1 MLDRMSTYVSKKY
14 LSYRDGVP
22 YLDLSTSAS
31 WCNND
36 DFYEDVIFSFAE
48 DGCIILQGEEN
59 AVLVRDMF
67 YNNVQ
72 KYNYTRLH
80 RGENTHKI
88 TVLRESFCVIPI
100 ESADNSQVTERKVA
114 LIEKPKKKVSK

>member
-22 YLDLSTSAS
+22 YLDLSTSTS

-59 AVLVRDMF
+59 VALVRDMF
-67 YNNVQ
+67 YNNIQ

-88 TVLRESFCVIPI
+88 TVLREPVCVIPI
-100 ESADNSQVTERKVA
+100 EISDNSQVTERKIAV
-114 LIEKPKKKVSK
+114 IEKPKKKVSK